1 MFKLIYVFI
10 SYVVY
15 PSILMQV
22 QIKNLNLKE
31 CSQWNLEKSKQM
43 LLIKYSWKPFYKKFG
58 LMSVILK
65 TNISNKKEH

>member
-31 CSQWNLEKSKQM
+31 CSQWNLEKSKQI
-43 LLIKYSWKPFYKKFG
+43 LLIKYS
-58 LMSVILK
+58 
-65 TNISNKKEH
+65 